1 MFKPQNLLCFIFL
14 FLAISL
20 HTPLRAQM
28 RQVFVDPAQ
37 AINGVVKASF
47 YSPSEGYVA
56 FTKWIGYTTDTG
68 KTFIRKYITTSNV
81 NYNGYGVNL
90 TFGFGISGVK
100 AFDKDNLIA
109 YGDYGAVPAILYS
122 ADGGNTFKLIYH
134 SQLNMVKITSGI
146 MDLVFPQ
153 NGNIGY
159 AVEADRIIKTIDKG
173 KTWFTVL
180 NSPNSFWDV
189 ISAVDNNTVF
199 ALSSDYDKNKLL
211 KSVDGGATW
220 QQVTGPAGT
229 IKYVD
234 FISANKGWLNVITD
248 KSGSIY
254 YSANGGITWELKNDP
269 DFSPLYRGK
278 MKFLNDNTGY
288 AINGL
293 FDVYK
298 TTDSGRIW
306 EPLPRDNNYEYMGF
320 GHNDLHFWNDQ
331 QFWAGGSNGFL
342 ELTTN
347 GGGTPL
353 PKAFFKIDTT
363 GFFNTKI
370 VKLVNFSKTG
380 YQYKWFKND
389 TLLSTNYNTSY
400 VHDNAYRDLDTI
412 KLVVIYNGNTDTA
425 TLKQYFVTPPPPPGI
440 TSFTPA
446 SAATGSTV
454 SIIGTNFKGI
464 TAVSFGGVAAKSF
477 TVVSSTE
484 IKAVVANG
492 NSGNVTVTNTW
503 GTGSKGGFTYL
514 PPPVII
520 TFTPT
525 SGEVG
530 TTITITGNNFT
541 GATSVSF
548 GGIAASSFNIVNPN
562 TITAV
567 IATGASGDVTVTSP
581 YGTGSRAGFQFITNA
596 PVITIVNP
604 TAGPIGSTV
613 TITGN
618 NFSNNLNDNIV
629 YFGAVKAVV
638 TEASQTT
645 LKTIVPVGATFD
657 YITVTNR
664 NLTAYSLKP
673 FVVTFVGDTLINT
686 RSFAAK
692 ADYATGFTY
701 STGSIIDIDGDGKAD
716 YAVSDFGSN
725 IISVLR
731 NTSSNGNITFDAR
744 ADFSL
749 GAVIRG
755 HAFGDFDGDGKKDVV
770 VTNFNTHNVSV
781 WKNTSTPGSIS
792 FTDKQNF
799 ATREYPWTATV
810 HDLDGDGKP
819 DLIVGIQG
827 DGSDLTYK
835 FTVYRNTTTGSTIS
849 FSQRQDVASGGVPM
863 NTIRI
868 ADMDGDGK
876 PDLVV
881 GNDGLGHS
889 VSVIRNTSTVGN
901 ISFAPAIHYN
911 YEGYLWHVTVG
922 DIDGDGMQ
930 DIAYSTYSYNK
941 FFVMKNT
948 SSPGN
953 ISFAPTIG
961 FPTESSSGGICMTD
975 VNGDARPDIMVC
987 NPNANV
993 VQVFKNIST
1002 SGNILFASKVDFS
1015 VTEATF
1021 VNSGD
1026 FDGDGKPEIAV
1037 GGSKSVSILK
1047 NNISQELSVKLCT
1060 PVSGTVIKS
1069 SITGANYQWQQNT
1082 GSGFVNISDG
1092 NNFSG
1097 TNTSTLTL
1105 SNIALSWNDYTYRCI
1120 ADAQTDRAFKL
1131 VLNETVSPSVTIT
1144 SSVASVCQDYPVT
1157 FTAVPVNEG
1166 TAPIYQWL
1174 KNDIV
1179 VARNTTTY
1187 TSTSLKNGANIQ
1199 FKLISNAECAATTE
1213 VTSNVIQMTV
1223 ITRVEPEITITASK
1237 TIICEGETVTFTA
1250 TTKNE
1255 GSNPTFSWQKTGGPG
1270 GTGRTYTVSNIKN
1283 HDYVNCDLRVNSAGC
1298 FTKSH
1303 DVSNDIEMT
1312 VNSTLP
1318 PTVTITSTATAI
1330 CTGQSV
1336 TFTAK
1341 ATDVGTSPTYQWYVN
1356 GIKAGTN
1363 SAVFTSATLANG
1375 DQLNVIVTSNSVCAA
1390 TNTATSNTIAMVV
1403 TPKVAP
1409 TITLSGKTRVNK
1421 GEVITLT
1428 AAITNG
1434 GEGRF
1439 YEWQD
1444 STRTHNWATLATTTL
1459 NTTSYLPVT
1468 TGDKIRCILNVYGA
1482 CVSQSQATSAP
1493 LVFTLNMPLSTP
1505 DTIPVANGVHAYPNP
1520 VSTVLVIDSLKLSD
1534 QWMTLE
1540 INDDRGNKILTQS
1553 ISNQTKV
1560 TVPVAQLQKG
1570 LYIAVLR
1577 KRNGNVVSFKF
1588 LKMY

>member
-1 MFKPQNLLCFIFL
+1 MRKLQNLLSFIFL
-14 FLAISL
+14 FLALSL
-20 HTPLRAQM
+20 HTPLQAQM
-28 RQVFVDPAQ
+28 RQVFVDPVQAQ
-37 AINGVVKASF
+37 NGVVKASF

-56 FTKWIGYTTDTG
+56 FSKWIGYTTDTG
-68 KTFIRKYITTSNV
+68 KTFIRKYITPTNV

-90 TFGFGISGVK
+90 TFGFGISGIK

-159 AVEADRIIKTIDKG
+159 AVEADRIIKSTDKG
-173 KTWFTVL
+173 KTWYTVL

-189 ISAVDNNTVF
+189 LTAVDNNTVF
-199 ALSSDYDKNKLL
+199 ALSSDYDKNRLL
-211 KSVDGGATW
+211 KSADGGTTW
-220 QQVTGPAGT
+220 QQITGPAGT

-234 FISANKGWLNVITD
+234 FISANKGWLNVIAD

-254 YSANGGITWELKNDP
+254 YTANGGISWELKNDP

-347 GGGTPL
+347 GGGMPL

-363 GFFNTKI
+363 GLSNTKT

-389 TLLSTNYNTSY
+389 TLISTDYNTSY
-400 VHDNAYRDLDTI
+400 EHNAYRELDTI
-412 KLVVIYNGNTDTA
+412 KLVVINNGNTDTA
-425 TLKQYFVTPPPPPGI
+425 TLTQYFVTPPPPPGI
-440 TSFTPA
+440 ASFTPA
-446 SAATGSTV
+446 SAATGATV
-454 SIIGTNFKGI
+454 SITGTNFTGI

-525 SGEVG
+525 SGEAG

-541 GATSVSF
+541 GVTSVSF
-548 GGIAASSFNIVNPN
+548 GGLAASSFNIVNPN

-567 IATGASGDVTVTSP
+567 IASGASGDVTVTSP
-581 YGTGSRAGFQFITNA
+581 YGTGSRAGFQFISNA
-596 PVITIVNP
+596 PVITTVNP
-604 TAGPIGSTV
+604 TAGAIGSTV
-613 TITGN
+613 TITGT
-618 NFSNNLNDNIV
+618 NFSNSLNDNIV

-673 FVVTFVGDTLINT
+673 FVVTFAGDTLINAN
-686 RSFAAK
+686 SFAAK
-692 ADYATGFTY
+692 ADFATGNTHIPP
-701 STGSIIDIDGDGKAD
+701 GSITDVDGDGKAD
-716 YAVSDFGSN
+716 YAVSDIGSN
-725 IISVLR
+725 AISILR
-731 NTSSNGNITFDAR
+731 NTSNNGSLTFASRTDITV
-744 ADFSL
+744 

-755 HAFGDFDGDGKKDVV
+755 HAFGDFDGDGKKDVA
-770 VTNFNTHNVSV
+770 VTNYNTHNVSV

-792 FTDKQNF
+792 FTDKQNYD
-799 ATREYPWTATV
+799 TREYPWTAMV
-810 HDLDGDGKP
+810 HDLDSDGKP
-819 DLIVGIQG
+819 DLIVGIEG
-827 DGSDLTYK
+827 NGNDLTWK

-863 NTIRI
+863 NTTCI
-868 ADMDGDGK
+868 ADIDGDGK
-876 PDLVV
+876 PDIVM
-881 GNDGLGHS
+881 GNAGLNHS

-901 ISFAPAIHYN
+901 ISFAPAIHLN
-911 YEGYLWHVTVG
+911 YEGSLSQVAVA
-922 DIDGDGMQ
+922 DIDGDGLQ
-930 DIAYSTYSYNK
+930 DIAWSTSSLAK
-941 FFVMKNT
+941 ICVLKNT
-948 SSPGN
+948 SSAGN
-953 ISFAPTIG
+953 ISFAPIINL
-961 FPTESSSGGICMTD
+961 PIQSNLSAICMND
-975 VNGDARPDIMVC
+975 LNGDTRPEIIVS
-987 NPNANV
+987 NSKLNSV
-993 VQVFKNIST
+993 SVFKNLST
-1002 SGNILFASKVDFS
+1002 SGNIVFAPKVDF
-1015 VTEATF
+1015 ATTKANT
-1021 VNSGD
+1021 VNVAD
-1026 FDGDGKPEIAV
+1026 LDGDGKPEIAV
-1037 GGSKSVSILK
+1037 GGANTVSILK
-1047 NNISQELSVKLCT
+1047 NNISQELSVKLCI

-1069 SITGANYQWQQNT
+1069 TITGANYQWQQNT
-1082 GSGFVNISDG
+1082 GSGFVNINDG
-1092 NNFSG
+1092 SNFSG
-1097 TNTSTLTL
+1097 TNTATLTL
-1105 SNIALSWNDYTYRCI
+1105 SNITLSWDDYTYRCI
-1120 ADAQTDRAFKL
+1120 VDAQTDRAFKL
-1131 VLNETVSPSVTIT
+1131 VLNETLSPSVAIT
-1144 SSVASVCQDYPVT
+1144 SSATSVCEGYPVT

-1166 TAPIYQWL
+1166 TAPVYQWL
-1174 KNDIV
+1174 KNDDV
-1179 VARNTTTY
+1179 VVTNTTTY
-1187 TSTSLKNGANIQ
+1187 TNDNIKNGTTIQ
-1199 FKLISNAECAATTE
+1199 FKLISNAECATTTE
-1213 VTSNVIQMTV
+1213 ASSNVIQMTV
-1223 ITRVEPEITITASK
+1223 ITRVAPEITITASK

-1255 GSNPTFSWQKTGGPG
+1255 GSNPTFSWGKTGGPG
-1270 GTGRTYTVSNIKN
+1270 GNGRTFTVSNIKN
-1283 HDYVNCDLRVNSAGC
+1283 HDYINCELWIHSAGC
-1298 FTKSH
+1298 YTKSH

-1330 CTGQSV
+1330 CAGQTV

-1341 ATDVGTSPTYQWYVN
+1341 ATDAGTSPTYQWYVN

-1375 DQLNVIVTSNSVCAA
+1375 DQVNVIVTSNSVCAA
-1390 TNTATSNTIAMVV
+1390 TNTATSNTIVMVV

-1428 AAITNG
+1428 ASITNG
-1434 GEGRF
+1434 GTNQL

-1444 STRTHNWATLATTTL
+1444 STSTHNWASVVTTTV
-1459 NTTSYLPVT
+1459 NTRLYSPVT
-1468 TGDKIRCILNVYGA
+1468 TGDKMRCILTVFGA
-1482 CVSQSQATSAP
+1482 CASQNLAISAP
-1493 LVFTLNMPLSTP
+1493 LVFTLNMTLNTP
-1505 DTIPVANGVHAYPNP
+1505 DTRPETYGVQAYPNP
-1520 VSTVLVIDSLKLSD
+1520 VTNVLVIDSLSLSD
-1534 QWMTLE
+1534 QWATLE
-1540 INDDRGNKILTQS
+1540 INDNRGNKVLTQN
-1553 ISNQTKV
+1553 ISNQTKI

-1577 KRNGNVVSFKF
+1577 KRNGNLVSFKF
-1588 LKMY
+1588 LKM

>member
-1 MFKPQNLLCFIFL
+1 MFKPQNLLSFIFL
-14 FLAISL
+14 ILALSL
-20 HTPLRAQM
+20 HTPLQAQM
-28 RQVFVDPAQ
+28 RQVFVDPVQAQ
-37 AINGVVKASF
+37 NGVVKASF

-56 FTKWIGYTTDTG
+56 FSKWIGYTTDTG
-68 KTFIRKYITTSNV
+68 KTFTRKYITPTNV
-81 NYNGYGVNL
+81 NFNGYGVNL
-90 TFGFGISGVK
+90 TFGFGISGIK

-159 AVEADRIIKTIDKG
+159 AVEADRIIKSTDKG
-173 KTWFTVL
+173 KTWFPVL

-189 ISAVDNNTVF
+189 LTAVDNNTVF
-199 ALSSDYDKNKLL
+199 ALSSDYDKNRLL

-229 IKYVD
+229 IKYAD

-254 YSANGGITWELKNDP
+254 YTANGGITWELKNDP

-306 EPLPRDNNYEYMGF
+306 EPLPRDNNFEYFGF

-370 VKLVNFSKTG
+370 VKLVNFSKSG

-400 VHDNAYRDLDTI
+400 VHNNAYRELDTI
-412 KLVVIYNGNTDTA
+412 KLVVINNGNTDTA
-425 TLKQYFVTPPPPPGI
+425 TLTQYFVTPPPPPGI

-446 SAATGSTV
+446 SAATGATV

-492 NSGNVTVTNTW
+492 NTGDVAVTNTW

-520 TFTPT
+520 TFTPI
-525 SGEVG
+525 SGEAG

-541 GATSVSF
+541 DVTSVSF
-548 GGIAASSFNIVNPN
+548 GGLAASSFNIVSPN
-562 TITAV
+562 TIIAV

-596 PVITIVNP
+596 PVITTVNP
-604 TAGPIGSTV
+604 TAGAIGSTV
-613 TITGN
+613 TITGT

-673 FVVTFVGDTLINT
+673 FVVTFAGDTLINT
-686 RSFAAK
+686 QSFAAMV
-692 ADYATGFTY
+692 DFATGNTHIPP
-701 STGSIIDIDGDGKAD
+701 SSITDVDGDGKAD
-716 YAVSDFGSN
+716 YAVSDIGSN
-725 IISVLR
+725 AISILR
-731 NTSSNGNITFDAR
+731 NTSNNGSLTFASRTDITV
-744 ADFSL
+744 

-755 HAFGDFDGDGKKDVV
+755 HAFGDFDGDGKKDVA
-770 VTNFNTHNVSV
+770 VTNYNTHNVSV

-792 FTDKQNF
+792 FTDKQNYD
-799 ATREYPWTATV
+799 TREYPWTAMV
-810 HDLDGDGKP
+810 HDLDSDGKP
-819 DLIVGIQG
+819 DLIVGIEG
-827 DGSDLTYK
+827 NGNDLTWK

-863 NTIRI
+863 NTTRI
-868 ADMDGDGK
+868 ADIDGDGK
-876 PDLVV
+876 PDIVM
-881 GNDGLGHS
+881 GNAGLNHS

-901 ISFAPAIHYN
+901 ISFAPAIHLN
-911 YEGYLWHVTVG
+911 YEGNLSQVAVA
-922 DIDGDGMQ
+922 DIDGDGLQ
-930 DIAYSTYSYNK
+930 DIAWSTSGLAK
-941 FFVMKNT
+941 ICVLKNT
-948 SSPGN
+948 SSAGN
-953 ISFAPTIG
+953 ISFAPIINL
-961 FPTESSSGGICMTD
+961 PIESNLSAICLND
-975 VNGDARPDIMVC
+975 LNGDTRPEIIVS
-987 NPNANV
+987 NSKLNSV
-993 VQVFKNIST
+993 SVFKNLST
-1002 SGNILFASKVDFS
+1002 SRNIVFAPKVDF
-1015 VTEATF
+1015 ATTKANT
-1021 VNSGD
+1021 VNVAD
-1026 FDGDGKPEIAV
+1026 LDGDGKPEIAV
-1037 GGSKSVSILK
+1037 GGANTVSILK

-1069 SITGANYQWQQNT
+1069 TITGANYQWQQNT
-1082 GSGFVNISDG
+1082 GSGFVNINDG
-1092 NNFSG
+1092 SNFSG
-1097 TNTSTLTL
+1097 TNTATLTL
-1105 SNIALSWNDYTYRCI
+1105 SNITQSWDDYTYRCKV
-1120 ADAQTDRAFKL
+1120 DAQTDRAFKL
-1131 VLNETVSPSVTIT
+1131 VLNEMLSPSVAIT
-1144 SSVASVCQDYPVT
+1144 SSATSICEEYPVT

-1166 TAPIYQWL
+1166 TAPVYQWL
-1174 KNDIV
+1174 KNDDV
-1179 VARNTTTY
+1179 VATNTTTY
-1187 TSTSLKNGANIQ
+1187 TSTNIKNSTTIQ
-1199 FKLISNAECAATTE
+1199 FKLISNAECATTTE
-1213 VTSNVIQMTV
+1213 ARSNVIKTTV
-1223 ITRVEPEITITASK
+1223 ITRLEPEITITASK

-1298 FTKSH
+1298 FTKTH

-1330 CTGQSV
+1330 CTGLSV

-1341 ATDVGTSPTYQWYVN
+1341 STDVGTSPTYQWYVN

-1375 DQLNVIVTSNSVCAA
+1375 DQVNVIVTSNSVCAA
-1390 TNTATSNTIAMVV
+1390 TNTATSNTIVMEV
-1403 TPKVAP
+1403 TPRAAP
-1409 TITLSGKTRVNK
+1409 TITLSGKTRVNR

-1444 STRTHNWATLATTTL
+1444 STSTHNWATLSTTNV

-1468 TGDKIRCILNVYGA
+1468 TGDKIRCILNVHGG
-1482 CVSQSQATSAP
+1482 CISQSQATSAP
-1493 LVFTLNMPLSTP
+1493 LVFTLNMTLNTP
-1505 DTIPVANGVHAYPNP
+1505 DTSPETYGVQAYPNP
-1520 VSTVLVIDSLKLSD
+1520 VTNVLVIDSLSLSD
-1534 QWMTLE
+1534 QWATLE
-1540 INDDRGNKILTQS
+1540 INDNRGNKVLTQY
-1553 ISNQTKV
+1553 ISNQRKI

-1577 KRNGNVVSFKF
+1577 KRNGNLVSFKF
-1588 LKMY
+1588 LKM